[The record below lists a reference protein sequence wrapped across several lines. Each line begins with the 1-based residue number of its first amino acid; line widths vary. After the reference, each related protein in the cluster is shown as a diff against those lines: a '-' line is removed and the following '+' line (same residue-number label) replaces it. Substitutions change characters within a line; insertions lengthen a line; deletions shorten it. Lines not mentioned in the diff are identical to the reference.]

1 MKEENQRSS
10 ALIRGTIRRPSGYH
24 QERQSEVIRASRE
37 GHQEYIRIG
46 SIWGGYLVDAA
57 EPTAVAAWAAA
68 AAAEATAA
76 AAAAEAAAA
85 EAAAEAAWEAAARVA
100 AVAAEA
106 ASVAVVGKGRARRV
120 DAARAAARM
129 AKAAAAA
136 RAGAAAAAAA
146 GRAAAAGEDHSRRN
160 RCPGGKHLRPLPC
173 RHPDTPHCSFRRR
186 N

>member
-37 GHQEYIRIG
+37 GHQEYIRI
-46 SIWGGYLVDAA
+46 GGYLVDAA

-146 GRAAAAGEDHSRRN
+146 GRAAAAGEDHSPRN